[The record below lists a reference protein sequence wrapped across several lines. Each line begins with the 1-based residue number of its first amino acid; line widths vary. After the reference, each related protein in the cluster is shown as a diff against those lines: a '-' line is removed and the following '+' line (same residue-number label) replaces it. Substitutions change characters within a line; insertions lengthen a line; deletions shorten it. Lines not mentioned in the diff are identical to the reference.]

1 MDLQEIRYI
10 LSKYVQNIYALT
22 GLYIRKKRERKM
34 SYKVVICGIDTAKLP
49 RLTAAQSEEMLA
61 KIKSGDSESRELF
74 LMSNMRLVLSIVHRF
89 NYNPSLADDIFQ
101 VGCLGLVKALN
112 NFDPAHKVMFST
124 YAVPMII
131 GEIRRYIRECSAL
144 KVSRSLRD
152 TAYQAMQA
160 RERLIANN
168 VEDPTLHDIADEMKV
183 PIKEVVCALDA
194 IADPISLYEPAFND
208 GEDSLLVMDQLSDG
222 KLQEERWVESIDLG
236 NAIGSLPPKERDVLM
251 LRYFEGKT
259 QIEVSNISG
268 ISQAQVSRLENNAL
282 TKLRREMV

>member
-1 MDLQEIRYI
+1 M
-10 LSKYVQNIYALT
+10 A
-22 GLYIRKKRERKM
+22 
-34 SYKVVICGIDTAKLP
+34 YKVVICGVDTAKLP
-49 RLTAAQSEEMLA
+49 KLTAAESEELLG
-61 KIKSGDSESRELF
+61 KIKSGDREARERF

-89 NYNPSLADDIFQ
+89 NYNPSIADDIFQ

-112 NFDPAHKVMFST
+112 NFDPSHRVMFST

-160 RERLIANN
+160 RERLIAKDMD
-168 VEDPTLHDIADEMKV
+168 DPTLHDIAQEMNV

-222 KLQEERWVESIDLG
+222 KVHEEKWVEMLDLK
-236 NAIGSLPPKERDVLM
+236 NAINLLPQKEKDVLM

-268 ISQAQVSRLENNAL
+268 ISQAQVSRLENNAIE
-282 TKLRREMV
+282 KLRREIAEAY